1 MLLHTHYTYLHTCLP
16 SSSSSVSCLL
26 GKELRCQSFALLR
39 YTRSFPILC
48 FPGWLTLCCVFSSSS
63 SSGSGSGNQN
73 ISFELW
79 PVSAAT
85 VVSLLSS
92 VGLIRRRKA
101 DRTATTFQRPIN
113 LIYVIADIII
123 YILCIAT
130 TVWPRI
136 DSRVPPFSVS
146 CILRNFNDPPR

>member
-16 SSSSSVSCLL
+16 SSSSVSCLL

-39 YTRSFPILC
+39 YTRSFPILSI
-48 FPGWLTLCCVFSSSS
+48 PWLTLCCVLSSSS
-63 SSGSGSGNQN
+63 SSGSGSNQN

-123 YILCIAT
+123 LYF
-130 TVWPRI
+130 VH
-136 DSRVPPFSVS
+136 
-146 CILRNFNDPPR
+146 RNNSLAKNRFPYSAAF